1 MRYSAALFGAF
12 KVEPVGILNVAVQKK
27 FNSNSGA
34 LTFGIDNI
42 FNSFKFRVSQSVA
55 SQHIESSGVFLFT
68 QRLFKLTWSQNFG
81 NKALKDKRSRTTA
94 SEEER
99 RRVE

>member
-1 MRYSAALFGAF
+1 LFGAF
-12 KVEPVGILNVAVQKK
+12 EVQPFGGLNAAIQKK
-27 FNSNSGA
+27 FKNSGA
-34 LTFGIDNI
+34 LTFGVDNI
-42 FNSFKFRVSQSVA
+42 FNSYKFKVSQSVA
-55 SQHIESSGVFLFT
+55 SQHIESKGVFIFS

-81 NKALKDKRSRTTA
+81 NAALKDKRNRATA